1 MLERDS
7 RRQPRR
13 GRTKAGETMLLAQA
27 DQANPRPDRGARRET
42 TQPRAETLTRDGLP
56 ATEVVLAFD
65 DNRLASLVFGQ
76 YDQNLAHLERRL
88 GVVVNP
94 NGNHVTIRGPR
105 ETAEQAGRVLKTLYA
120 RAKAGASVTLGE
132 VDGAIEESNVQ
143 RSLFPAENAGKSSF
157 DAIVTRK
164 RGPVRARNAAQDA
177 YLRQLKRNELVL
189 AEGPAGTGKT
199 WLAVGHA
206 VSLIEQGVVERMIL
220 SRPAV
225 EAGERLGFLPGD
237 MREKV
242 DPYLR
247 PIYDALNDFMEPRH
261 VERALQTGMIEIAPL
276 AFMRGRTLSN
286 AVVLLDEAQNAT
298 SVQMK
303 MFLTRLGEG
312 SRMIITGDP
321 SQVDLPPGQRSGLVE
336 AVRLLLG
343 VEGVGHAKFEEGDVV
358 RHDLVRRIV
367 MAYESASRQE
377 RQEREDRMRA
387 PEPAPPVEGD
397 ADGLQRTLSRERPR

>member
-1 MLERDS
+1 M
-7 RRQPRR
+7 
-13 GRTKAGETMLLAQA
+13 ALAQA
-27 DQANPRPDRGARRET
+27 DQFTPKAERGGRRDE
-42 TQPRAETLTRDGLP
+42 ALTREGLP
-56 ATEVVLAFD
+56 GAEVELTFD
-65 DNRLASLVFGQ
+65 NNQTAGLVFGH

-88 GVVVNP
+88 GVVVSP
-94 NGNHVTIRGPR
+94 NGNHVTIKGPR
-105 ETAEQAGRVLKTLYA
+105 ETAEQASRVLRTLYA
-120 RAKAGASVTLGE
+120 RAKTGAAVNLGE
-132 VDGAIEESNVQ
+132 VDGAIEESNSQ
-143 RSLFPAENAGKSSF
+143 RSLFPADNAGKAAF
-157 DAIVTRK
+157 DAVVTRK

-177 YLRQLKRNELVL
+177 YLRQLKRHELVL

-206 VSLIEQGVVERMIL
+206 VSLIEQGVVERMVL

-247 PIYDALNDFMEPRH
+247 PIYDALNDFMEARH

-321 SQVDLPPGQRSGLVE
+321 SQIDLPPGQRSGLVE
-336 AVRLLLG
+336 AVRLLSG
-343 VEGVGHAKFEEGDVV
+343 VEGVGHARFEEGDVV
-358 RHDLVRRIV
+358 RHQLVRRIV
-367 MAYESASRQE
+367 MAYEDASRRE
-377 RQEREDRMRA
+377 RDEREARLA
-387 PEPAPPVEGD
+387 ALPAPDAPIEGD
-397 ADGLQRTLSRERPR
+397 TDGLKRTLSRERPR

>member
-1 MLERDS
+1 M
-7 RRQPRR
+7 
-13 GRTKAGETMLLAQA
+13 ETTVLAQA
-27 DQANPRPDRGARRET
+27 DQFNPRAERAARREEA
-42 TQPRAETLTRDGLP
+42 PTREGLP
-56 ATEVVLAFD
+56 GAEVELTFD
-65 DNRLASLVFGQ
+65 DNQIAGLVFGQ

-88 GVVVNP
+88 GIVVSP
-94 NGNHVTIRGPR
+94 NGNHVTIKGPR
-105 ETAEQAGRVLKTLYA
+105 ETADQASRVLRTLYA
-120 RAKAGASVTLGE
+120 RAKTGAAVNLGE

-143 RSLFPAENAGKSSF
+143 RSLFPSDNAGKAAF
-157 DAIVTRK
+157 DAVVTRK

-177 YLRQLKRNELVL
+177 YLRQLKRHELVL

-206 VSLIEQGVVERMIL
+206 VSLIEQGVVERMVL

-276 AFMRGRTLSN
+276 AFMRGRTLTN

-336 AVRLLLG
+336 AVRLLSG
-343 VEGVGHAKFEEGDVV
+343 VEGVGHARFEQGDVV
-358 RHDLVRRIV
+358 RHELVRRIV
-367 MAYESASRQE
+367 MAYEDASRKE
-377 RQEREDRMRA
+377 RDEREARLA
-387 PEPAPPVEGD
+387 ALPPAPDGAVEGD
-397 ADGLQRTLSRERPR
+397 AEGLKRMLSRERPR